1 MIDKYCS
8 GCGVKLQ
15 DENVLDDGYTT
26 SLENEICQRCFRMKN
41 YGEYQTVTKT
51 NEEYIEILKSINNT
65 KDLVLYIVDVLNLD
79 QDLTQIRKYINNKML
94 LVINKRDVL
103 PKSVKEEKIIN
114 YVREQTS
121 DFVDIVMISSE
132 KNYNIDYLLG
142 RIKYFQTSSNVYVVG
157 KTNSGKSTLINK
169 LLKNYSN
176 NTQELTISPMPSTTL
191 DKITIPL
198 NEHLTLIDTPGLV
211 DNGNI
216 LNFLEKKEL
225 KNIIPKKEIKPKVYQ
240 MKANQCLVINDL
252 VRIDYF
258 GNDKNSFIVYVSN
271 NLKVKRY
278 NATKCILLKEKN
290 KQTYDMNHYED
301 IVINGLGFV
310 KITDKCQVDVYID
323 QKVDVYTRKSLI

>member
-1 MIDKYCS
+1 MSEKYCS

-26 SLENEICQRCFRMKN
+26 SLENDICQRCFRIKN

-51 NEEYIEILKSINNT
+51 NDEYVEILKSIGKT

-79 QDLTQIRKYINNKML
+79 QDLSKIRKYIHNKIL
-94 LVINKRDVL
+94 LVINKKDVL
-103 PKSVKEEKIIN
+103 PRSVKDQKIID
-114 YVREQTS
+114 YVQNTII
-121 DFVDIVMISSE
+121 DFEDIVVISSK
-132 KNYNIDYLLG
+132 KNYNIDLLLNK
-142 RIKYFQTSSNVYVVG
+142 IKYYQTTSNVFVVG

-216 LNFLEKKEL
+216 LNFVDSNFL
-225 KNIIPKKEIKPKVYQ
+225 KRIIPKKEIKPKVYQ
-240 MKANQCLVINDL
+240 MKANQCLIIEDL
-252 VRIDYF
+252 IRIDYF
-258 GNDKNSFIVYVSN
+258 GNNKNSFVVYVSN
-271 NLKVKRY
+271 DLKVKRY
-278 NATKCILLKEKN
+278 NATKCTLLKDLN
-290 KQTYDMNHYED
+290 KQTYAMNHYED
-301 IVINGLGFV
+301 IVVNGLGFV

>member
-1 MIDKYCS
+1 MSEKYCS

-26 SLENEICQRCFRMKN
+26 SLENDICQRCFRIKN

-51 NEEYIEILKSINNT
+51 NDEYVEILKSIGKT

-79 QDLTQIRKYINNKML
+79 QDLSEIRKYIHNKIL
-94 LVINKRDVL
+94 LVINKKDVL
-103 PKSVKEEKIIN
+103 PRSVKDQKIID
-114 YVREQTS
+114 YVQNTII
-121 DFVDIVMISSE
+121 DFEDIVVISSK
-132 KNYNIDYLLG
+132 KNYNIDLLLNK
-142 RIKYFQTSSNVYVVG
+142 IKYYQTTSNVFVVG

-216 LNFLEKKEL
+216 LNFVDSNFL
-225 KNIIPKKEIKPKVYQ
+225 KRIIPKKEIKPKVYQ
-240 MKANQCLVINDL
+240 MKANQCLIIEDL
-252 VRIDYF
+252 IRIDYF
-258 GNDKNSFIVYVSN
+258 GNNKNSFVVYVSN
-271 NLKVKRY
+271 DLKVKRY
-278 NATKCILLKEKN
+278 NATKCTLLKDLN
-290 KQTYDMNHYED
+290 KQTYAMNHYED
-301 IVINGLGFV
+301 IVVNGLGFV
-310 KITDKCQVDVYID
+310 KITDKCQIDVYID

>member
-1 MIDKYCS
+1 MIEKYCS

-26 SLENEICQRCFRMKN
+26 SLENDICQRCFRMKN
-41 YGEYQTVTKT
+41 YGEYKTVTKT
-51 NEEYIEILKSINNT
+51 NEEYIEILKSINST
-65 KDLVLYIVDVLNLD
+65 KDLVLYVVDILNLD
-79 QDLTQIRKYINNKML
+79 QDFMEIRKYIQNKIL

-103 PKSVKEEKIIN
+103 PKSIKNEKIIN
-114 YVREQTS
+114 YVKEQT
-121 DFVDIVMISSE
+121 DFFEDIVIISSE
-132 KNYNIDYLLG
+132 KNYNIDYLLN
-142 RIKYFQTSSNVYVVG
+142 RIKFFQTTSDVYVVG

-176 NTQELTISPMPSTTL
+176 NPQELTISPMPSTTL
-191 DKITIPL
+191 DKISIPL
-198 NEHLTLIDTPGLV
+198 NENLTLIDTPGLV

-216 LNFLEKKEL
+216 LNFEDPSLL

-240 MKANQCLVINDL
+240 MKKNQCLIIDNL

-258 GNDKNSFIVYVSN
+258 GDSKNSFVVYVSN

-278 NATKCILLKEKN
+278 NATKCTLLKDLN
-290 KQTYDMNHYED
+290 KKTYDMNHYED

-310 KITDKCQVDVYID
+310 KITDKCQIDVYID

>member
-1 MIDKYCS
+1 MMDKCCS

-51 NEEYIEILKSINNT
+51 NEEYIEILKSIGKT

-79 QDLTQIRKYINNKML
+79 QDLTEIRKYINNKML

-114 YVREQTS
+114 YVKDTTN

-132 KNYNIDYLLG
+132 KNYNIDHLLN
-142 RIKYFQTSSNVYVVG
+142 RIKYFQTTSNVYVVG

-216 LNFLEKKEL
+216 LNFLESKEL

-240 MKANQCLVINDL
+240 MKANQCLVIDDL

-258 GNDKNSFIVYVSN
+258 GNDKNSFIVYASN

-278 NATKCILLKEKN
+278 NATKCTLLKEKN
-290 KQTYDMNHYED
+290 KKTYDMNHYED

>member
-1 MIDKYCS
+1 MIEKYCT

-51 NEEYIEILKSINNT
+51 NEEYIEILKSINDT

-79 QDLTQIRKYINNKML
+79 QDLTEIRKYINNKML

-103 PKSVKEEKIIN
+103 PKSVKDQKIIN
-114 YVREQTS
+114 YVKNE
-121 DFVDIVMISSE
+121 VDGFEDIILISSE
-132 KNYNIDYLLG
+132 KNYNIDYLLN
-142 RIKYFQTSSNVYVVG
+142 RIKYYQTTSNVYIVG

-216 LNFLEKKEL
+216 LNFIDGKHL
-225 KNIIPKKEIKPKVYQ
+225 KDIIPKKEIKPKVYQ
-240 MKANQCLVINDL
+240 MKANQCLVIDNL

-258 GNDKNSFIVYVSN
+258 GNSKNSFVVYVSN

-278 NATKCILLKEKN
+278 NATKCDLLKDLN
-290 KQTYDMNHYED
+290 KKSYDMNHYED
-301 IVINGLGFV
+301 LVVNGLGFI
-310 KITDKCQVDVYID
+310 KITDKCQIDVYID
-323 QKVDVYTRKSLI
+323 QKIDVYTRNSLI

>member
-1 MIDKYCS
+1 MIEKYCS

-26 SLENEICQRCFRMKN
+26 SLENDICQRCFRIKN

-51 NEEYIEILKSINNT
+51 NEEYVEILKSIGKT

-79 QDLTQIRKYINNKML
+79 QDLSEIRKYIHNKIL
-94 LVINKRDVL
+94 LVINKKDVL
-103 PKSVKEEKIIN
+103 PRSVKDQKIID
-114 YVREQTS
+114 YVQNTII
-121 DFVDIVMISSE
+121 DFEDIVVISSK
-132 KNYNIDYLLG
+132 KNYNIDLLLNK
-142 RIKYFQTSSNVYVVG
+142 IKYYQTTSNVYVVG

-176 NTQELTISPMPSTTL
+176 NIQELTISPMPSTTL

-198 NEHLTLIDTPGLV
+198 NKHLTLIDTPGLV

-216 LNFLEKKEL
+216 LNFIDSNSL
-225 KNIIPKKEIKPKVYQ
+225 KRIIPKKEIKPKVYQ
-240 MKANQCLVINDL
+240 MKANQCLIIENL
-252 VRIDYF
+252 IRIDYF
-258 GNDKNSFIVYVSN
+258 GNNKNSFVVYVSN
-271 NLKVKRY
+271 DLKVKRY
-278 NATKCILLKEKN
+278 NATKCALLKDLN
-290 KQTYDMNHYED
+290 KQTYAMNHYED
-301 IVINGLGFV
+301 IVVNGLGFV